1 MEPITR
7 EEYYLAKI
15 AGTYEGNTPEPVTI
29 EEYYLATMAGD
40 YSGNTPQPVT
50 RLQYY
55 MAKVAGVWGGSIPAP
70 VTRLEYYWAA
80 IASGEGKVFP
90 PVTREEHF
98 LVLVADAYSVVLT
111 VVTGNPALLENSK
124 GNRGLES
131 LTLYGKS
138 TQVSTTGAQLISL
151 NDSYGVT
158 TVNGVTKTPIGI
170 SAWKLEGISKE
181 DAIIYPYSSLT
192 FLSLSKG
199 DYVFSVFGTSKAKA
213 RYTII
218 GRGSSGYIQTG
229 YSQKISIQEDVKLTF
244 NFLIENGVESNGI
257 LMIMLNSGST
267 SLPWEPYTGGKPSP
281 SPEYPQEIESVG
293 DAGEISV
300 EVCGKN
306 LIAGRKFY
314 GNYSNGIAYII
325 KLDGDVV
332 FPYKPSY
339 ATYGICYAINALA
352 GKKYTFSGYNLNDNA
367 SLRIAEYANLND
379 ALDFAN
385 VIGYKFG
392 GRADTFVTYTAKEN
406 GVIICLISGILG
418 SNNDLIHICTE
429 SELLQIELGSTATSY
444 EPYKPAQTLIIPT
457 PNGLPGVPTI
467 DNGNYTDASGQQWLC
482 DEVDLKRGVYVQNVA
497 FAEFGKGITSL
508 TKNSGVSSKNIVSAY
523 FFSIPRKR
531 AKTRHTIMSNCL
543 RFVANVSSSNPAYVI
558 SNESQ
563 TEAMYV
569 SIPAELYENDD
580 QMLNLLA
587 EKKVKILYATYP
599 TERPLSTE
607 ELEKYRSLRT
617 YSPTTTVINDAGA
630 GMSVGYAKM
639 K

>member
-1 MEPITR
+1 MRKIEPEFITGMG
-7 EEYYLAKI
+7 YIGASPGVLYHMGG
-15 AGTYEGNTPEPVTI
+15 AGE
-29 EEYYLATMAGD
+29 
-40 YSGNTPQPVT
+40 Q
-50 RLQYY
+50 
-55 MAKVAGVWGGSIPAP
+55 
-70 VTRLEYYWAA
+70 
-80 IASGEGKVFP
+80 
-90 PVTREEHF
+90 
-98 LVLVADAYSVVLT
+98 T
-111 VVTGNPALLENSK
+111 VVTGNPALMEGVK
-124 GNRGLES
+124 GNRFTS
-131 LTLYGKS
+131 LTLHGKS
-138 TQVSTTGAQLISL
+138 SQKNTTGAQLISL

-158 TVNGVTKTPIGI
+158 TVNGVTKTQIGI

-218 GRGSSGYIQTG
+218 GRGSSGYIQAG
-229 YSQKISIQEDVKLTF
+229 QSQKISIQEDAKLTF

-281 SPEYPQEIESVG
+281 SPEYPQEIESAG
-293 DAGEISV
+293 QDGEIGV
-300 EVCGKN
+300 EVLGKN
-306 LIAGRKFY
+306 LIP
-314 GNYSNGIAYII
+314 
-325 KLDGDVV
+325 
-332 FPYKPSY
+332 FPYPIL
-339 ATYGICYAINALA
+339 GGA
-352 GKKYTFSGYNLNDNA
+352 GTQIERGGVKYTVQSDGGIRCVGTPTAVGYINLSRIKFSNVGLTAMHPTDGKIVLSGEKMAYDPSNH
-367 SLRIAEYANLND
+367 
-379 ALDFAN
+379 ALF
-385 VIGYKFG
+385 
-392 GRADTFVTYTAKEN
+392 
-406 GVIICLISGILG
+406 
-418 SNNDLIHICTE
+418 IHIT
-429 SELLQIELGSTATSY
+429 SDQLGKLIDTVIYPQIEFGTVATEY

-497 FAEFGKGITSL
+497 FAEFGKGITSV
-508 TKNSGVSSKNIVSAY
+508 TKNSGISSKNIVSAY

-543 RFVANVSSSNPAYVI
+543 RFVANVSSGNPAYVI

-617 YSPTTTVINDAGA
+617 YSPTTTVINDAEA
-630 GMSVGYAKM
+630 GMSVGYRRRK
-639 K
+639 

>member
-1 MEPITR
+1 MRKIEPEFITGMG
-7 EEYYLAKI
+7 YIGASPGVLYHMGG
-15 AGTYEGNTPEPVTI
+15 AGE
-29 EEYYLATMAGD
+29 
-40 YSGNTPQPVT
+40 Q
-50 RLQYY
+50 
-55 MAKVAGVWGGSIPAP
+55 
-70 VTRLEYYWAA
+70 
-80 IASGEGKVFP
+80 
-90 PVTREEHF
+90 
-98 LVLVADAYSVVLT
+98 T
-111 VVTGNPALLENSK
+111 VVTGNPALLEGVK
-124 GNRGLES
+124 GNRFTS
-131 LTLYGKS
+131 LTLHGKS
-138 TQVSTTGAQLISL
+138 SQKNTTGAQLISL

-406 GVIICLISGILG
+406 GVIICLISGIWG

-444 EPYKPAQTLIIPT
+444 EPYKPAQTLIVPT
-457 PNGLPGVPTI
+457 PNGLPGIPVSSG
-467 DNGNYTDASGQQWLC
+467 GNYTDEKGQQWVA
-482 DEVDLKRGVYVQNVA
+482 DEIDLAKGERVQRIGKTVVDGEKVKFVASSNSVYWNLPFKTSPGIISGSPCTSRYFADGKFWANNSYDFVWTTPGKMKPYFDTSEELNAFCVQ
-497 FAEFGKGITSL
+497 
-508 TKNSGVSSKNIVSAY
+508 KNSEGN
-523 FFSIPRKR
+523 PL
-531 AKTRHTIMSNCL
+531 TIYYCIETPI
-543 RFVANVSSSNPAYVI
+543 R
-558 SNESQ
+558 
-563 TEAMYV
+563 T
-569 SIPAELYENDD
+569 
-580 QMLNLLA
+580 
-587 EKKVKILYATYP
+587 
-599 TERPLSTE
+599 PLSPETIAAYKA
-607 ELEKYRSLRT
+607 LKT

-630 GMSVGYAKM
+630 GMSAGYRRRK
-639 K
+639 

>member
-1 MEPITR
+1 MRKIEPEFITGMG
-7 EEYYLAKI
+7 YIGASPGVLYHMGG
-15 AGTYEGNTPEPVTI
+15 AGE
-29 EEYYLATMAGD
+29 
-40 YSGNTPQPVT
+40 Q
-50 RLQYY
+50 
-55 MAKVAGVWGGSIPAP
+55 
-70 VTRLEYYWAA
+70 
-80 IASGEGKVFP
+80 
-90 PVTREEHF
+90 
-98 LVLVADAYSVVLT
+98 T
-111 VVTGNPALLENSK
+111 VVTGNPALLEGVK
-124 GNRGLES
+124 GNRFTS
-131 LTLYGKS
+131 LTLHGKS
-138 TQVSTTGAQLISL
+138 SQKNTTGAQLISL

-392 GRADTFVTYTAKEN
+392 GSADTFVTYTAKEN
-406 GVIICLISGILG
+406 GVIICLISGIWS

-444 EPYKPAQTLIIPT
+444 EPYKPAQTLIVPT
-457 PNGLPGVPTI
+457 PNGLPGIPVSSG
-467 DNGNYTDASGQQWLC
+467 GNYTDEKGQQWVA
-482 DEVDLKRGVYVQNVA
+482 DEIDLAKGERVQRIGKTVVDGEKVKFVASSNSVYWNLPFKTSPGIISGSPCTSRY
-497 FAEFGKGITSL
+497 FAEEKFWANNSYDFVWTTPGKMKPYFDTSEEL
-508 TKNSGVSSKNIVSAY
+508 NVFCVQKNSEGN
-523 FFSIPRKR
+523 PL
-531 AKTRHTIMSNCL
+531 TIYYCIETPI
-543 RFVANVSSSNPAYVI
+543 R
-558 SNESQ
+558 
-563 TEAMYV
+563 T
-569 SIPAELYENDD
+569 
-580 QMLNLLA
+580 
-587 EKKVKILYATYP
+587 
-599 TERPLSTE
+599 PLSPETIAAY
-607 ELEKYRSLRT
+607 KALRT

-630 GMSVGYAKM
+630 GMSVGYKR

>member
-15 AGTYEGNTPEPVTI
+15 AGTYEGKTPKPVTND
-29 EEYYLATMAGD
+29 EYYLATMAGD

-131 LTLYGKS
+131 LTLHGKS
-138 TQVSTTGAQLISL
+138 TQGSTTGAQLISL

-379 ALDFAN
+379 AFDFAN
-385 VIGYKFG
+385 VIGYKIG

-406 GVIICLISGILG
+406 GVIICLISGIWS

-429 SELLQIELGSTATSY
+429 SELLQIELGSKATSY
-444 EPYKPAQTLIIPT
+444 EPYKPAQTLIVPT
-457 PNGLPGVPTI
+457 PNGLPGIPVSSG
-467 DNGNYTDASGQQWLC
+467 GNYTDEKGQQWVA
-482 DEVDLKRGVYVQNVA
+482 DEIDLAKGERVERIGKTVVDGEKVKFVASSNSVYWNLPFKTSPGIISGSPCTSRYFADGKFWANNSYDFVWTTPGKMKPYFDTSEELNAFCVQ
-497 FAEFGKGITSL
+497 
-508 TKNSGVSSKNIVSAY
+508 KNSEGN
-523 FFSIPRKR
+523 PL
-531 AKTRHTIMSNCL
+531 TIYYCIETPI
-543 RFVANVSSSNPAYVI
+543 R
-558 SNESQ
+558 
-563 TEAMYV
+563 T
-569 SIPAELYENDD
+569 
-580 QMLNLLA
+580 
-587 EKKVKILYATYP
+587 
-599 TERPLSTE
+599 PLSPETIAAY
-607 ELEKYRSLRT
+607 KALRT